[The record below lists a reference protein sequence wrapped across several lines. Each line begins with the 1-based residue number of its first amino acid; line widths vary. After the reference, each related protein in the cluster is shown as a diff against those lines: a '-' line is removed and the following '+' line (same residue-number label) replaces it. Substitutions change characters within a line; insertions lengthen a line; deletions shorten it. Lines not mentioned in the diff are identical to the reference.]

1 MIKTPVEI
9 ITEDI
14 IVGMDIFKE
23 GDQYVAISPE
33 LNVSSFGDSPKEAKA
48 SLIKAISLFLEEC
61 ERMGTLNKVIEEA
74 GFNYIVTT
82 KTK

>member
-33 LNVSSFGDSPKEAKA
+33 LNVSSFGDSPK
-48 SLIKAISLFLEEC
+48 
-61 ERMGTLNKVIEEA
+61 V
-74 GFNYIVTT
+74 
-82 KTK
+82 

>member
-74 GFNYIVTT
+74 GFNYIVTN

>member
-14 IVGMDIFKE
+14 IVGMDIFRE